1 MAKSIN
7 RVFLLGRVGKDPEV
21 HVLNSG
27 TLVNVRL
34 ATSKIATDER
44 GDRYEKT
51 EWHNLVGYG
60 RHVEVISE
68 FVRRGS
74 RILIEGELSTRSW
87 GDETTGGVK
96 YRTEIIVHDLTL
108 LSYATKSNEAE
119 GSSPQYIDQAS
130 QSNGYFAR
138 LPEITEQQVPY

>member
-1 MAKSIN
+1 MPKSVN
-7 RVFLLGRVGKDPEV
+7 RVFLLGHVGKDPEV
-21 HVLNSG
+21 HVLNTG

-34 ATSKIATDER
+34 ATTKPFTDER

-51 EWHNLVGYG
+51 EWHNLVGRG
-60 RHVEVISE
+60 RHVEVIRD
-68 FVRRGS
+68 FVRKGS

-108 LSYATKSNEAE
+108 LSYASSNEAE
-119 GSSPQYIDQAS
+119 ASSRRYIDRGS
-130 QSNGYFAR
+130 ESDKYFAR

>member
-7 RVFLLGRVGKDPEV
+7 KVLLLGRVGKDPEV
-21 HVLNSG
+21 RALNSG

-34 ATSKIATDER
+34 ATAKSVTDER
-44 GDRYEKT
+44 GDHYDKT
-51 EWHNLVGYG
+51 EWHNVVGYG
-60 RHVEVISE
+60 RHVEVIRE
-68 FVRRGS
+68 FVRKGS

-108 LSYATKSNEAE
+108 LSYATSTKEVE
-119 GSSPQYIDQAS
+119 GSSNRYTDGGS
-130 QSNGYFAR
+130 GSDEYFAR

>member
-1 MAKSIN
+1 MAKCVN
-7 RVFLLGRVGKDPEV
+7 RVFLLGHVGKDPEV
-21 HVLNSG
+21 HVLNTG

-34 ATSKIATDER
+34 ATTKPVRDER
-44 GDRYEKT
+44 GDRYERT
-51 EWHNLVGYG
+51 EWHNLVGHG
-60 RHVEVISE
+60 RHVEVIRD
-68 FVRRGS
+68 FVRKGS

-87 GDETTGGVK
+87 SDETTGGVK

-108 LSYATKSNEAE
+108 LSYTTKSNVAE
-119 GSSPQYIDQAS
+119 GSSPQYIDRAS

>member
-7 RVFLLGRVGKDPEV
+7 KVLLLGRVGKDPEV
-21 HVLNSG
+21 HILNSG

-34 ATSKIATDER
+34 ATSKIAMDER

-51 EWHNLVGYG
+51 EWHNVVGYG
-60 RHVEVISE
+60 RHVAVIRD
-68 FVRRGS
+68 FVRSGS
-74 RILIEGELSTRSW
+74 KVLIEGELSTRSW

-108 LSYATKSNEAE
+108 LSYAATSNEAE
-119 GSSPQYIDQAS
+119 GGSPRYVERGS
-130 QSNGYFAR
+130 QSKEYFAR